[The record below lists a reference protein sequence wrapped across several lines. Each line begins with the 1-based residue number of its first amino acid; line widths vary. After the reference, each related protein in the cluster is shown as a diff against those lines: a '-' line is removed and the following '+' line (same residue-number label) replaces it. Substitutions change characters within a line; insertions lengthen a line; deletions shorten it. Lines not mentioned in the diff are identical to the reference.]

1 MLATALASAGSW
13 RRGLGGGHD
22 ALTDPDD
29 DDDGEG
35 SHAGCIPW
43 GEATSSSSVFLHLP
57 NGSALMGCNFT
68 MWDVLMHKQC
78 TGGCDVGDDTE
89 GDDGDWHTVNPGGM
103 RLPAEIGGLGC
114 HHGCM
119 FRIRAHEPW
128 STFSN
133 ASAPVVTEAPPG
145 PIPLHGARFE
155 MKLVPPIP
163 RGSLAG
169 AEEFARAFAKAVML
183 PEKRVVLTDVS
194 STGQFVTLDMMPDTN
209 VYRYVS
215 CDTECVLDKCERL
228 CGIVEAAGHR
238 IDHRF
243 GVRSTRPPSVA
254 KHAQAGTTRLHLG
267 DTEGVK
273 ALREVEGGEANLV
286 LVGIFAVCAALVVVG
301 CRRFESW
308 FGTPA
313 PGSPQQLRRTHQ
325 RLRQKEEDWFE
336 SIGNS
341 LGM

>member
-1 MLATALASAGSW
+1 M
-13 RRGLGGGHD
+13 
-22 ALTDPDD
+22 
-29 DDDGEG
+29 
-35 SHAGCIPW
+35 
-43 GEATSSSSVFLHLP
+43 
-57 NGSALMGCNFT
+57 
-68 MWDVLMHKQC
+68 
-78 TGGCDVGDDTE
+78 
-89 GDDGDWHTVNPGGM
+89 
-103 RLPAEIGGLGC
+103 
-114 HHGCM
+114 
-119 FRIRAHEPW
+119 
-128 STFSN
+128 
-133 ASAPVVTEAPPG
+133 VTEAPPG

-169 AEEFARAFAKAVML
+169 AEEFARAFAKAVQL

-286 LVGIFAVCAALVVVG
+286 LVGSSPSAPSWSSSAAAASSWLARRRPAARSSCGGRTSG
-301 CRRFESW
+301 CDRR
-308 FGTPA
+308 
-313 PGSPQQLRRTHQ
+313 RRTGSS
-325 RLRQKEEDWFE
+325 RSGIVWGCDLEPV
-336 SIGNS
+336 I
-341 LGM
+341 